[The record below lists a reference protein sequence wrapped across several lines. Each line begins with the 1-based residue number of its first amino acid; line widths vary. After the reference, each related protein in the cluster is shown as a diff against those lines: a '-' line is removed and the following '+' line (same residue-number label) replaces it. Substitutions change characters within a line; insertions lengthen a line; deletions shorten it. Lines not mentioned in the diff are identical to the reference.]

1 MCVCVCV
8 CVYECVCVC
17 VCVCTCMYIL
27 FSSSFFSLL
36 GFSAS
41 LSASLNTM
49 RSESSPVLP
58 IHNVII
64 IIIIIIIIC
73 TVSRY

>member
-1 MCVCVCV
+1 
-8 CVYECVCVC
+8 
-17 VCVCTCMYIL
+17 MYIL
-27 FSSSFFSLL
+27 FSLSFFSLL
-36 GFSAS
+36 GSSAS

-58 IHNVII
+58 IHNIIIILII